1 VSTPAA
7 KPLPVRVEVGGRR
20 YEGRYKAASGVL
32 TVWYGPCAKS
42 VALRYP
48 EPEFQAKLLLTQMAV
63 EAAQPD
69 PRD

>member
-1 VSTPAA
+1 MNGLLAHVDGTAVMRSRP
-7 KPLPVRVEVGGRR
+7 PQ
-20 YEGRYKAASGVL
+20 
-32 TVWYGPCAKS
+32 YGPCAKS

-48 EPEFQAKLLLTQMAV
+48 EPEFQAKLLLTQMAM